1 VDRGKCGTNVNLV
14 CDNRAMPL
22 GAAVAA
28 ANRQDCSSAAEALAS
43 LVVEPP
49 GGGGGGHADPRALPT
64 AIGDG
69 NYAYAPTRAAARDVG
84 FRLRAPARGER
95 RTPGLGR
102 VRVPV
107 EHGHAL
113 LNQFGRLA
121 RRLDRSLRMF
131 RMWVELAACLIYI
144 RAGFVP

>member
-1 VDRGKCGTNVNLV
+1 MNLV

-28 ANRQDCSSAAEALAS
+28 ANRQDCSSAAAALAS
-43 LVVEPP
+43 LVVVPP
-49 GGGGGGHADPRALPT
+49 PADAPVIDRQPAALPT

-69 NYAYAPTRAAARDVG
+69 NYGYAPTKAAALQAG
-84 FRLRAPARGER
+84 FRLRAPSRGEKR
-95 RTPGLGR
+95 RPGLGR

-113 LNQFGRLA
+113 LNQFGRVA

-131 RMWVELAACLIYI
+131 RMWIELAACVIYI